1 MDREQALA
9 LKALQDAQHGSHTR
23 EDVNETQSSSG
34 GSGRDEQRRYG
45 LTIETKQAAMHENP
59 IAQGT
64 GSGVAVIVYPERV
77 EFRSRLRSQ
86 NTCSVGLGQ
95 VTSVRTRGLINC
107 TLTVEINDGRLYV
120 VA

>member
-1 MDREQALA
+1 
-9 LKALQDAQHGSHTR
+9 
-23 EDVNETQSSSG
+23 
-34 GSGRDEQRRYG
+34 
-45 LTIETKQAAMHENP
+45 MHENP

-64 GSGVAVIVYPERV
+64 GSGVGVIVYPERV